1 VPHSSADSTPLTALY
16 TEHHGWLVA
25 WLRRKL
31 GSAFDA
37 ADVAHDTYVR
47 VLAGPQPVA
56 AVARLREPRSY
67 LATIANRIMVDLFR
81 RRSLERAY
89 LEALAVQPEQCHA
102 SPEARALVLET
113 LVRID
118 AMLDGLGAKVKAA
131 FLLSQLDGQTY
142 ASIAQQLSISITTVK
157 RYVALATEQCLLS
170 EL

>member
-1 VPHSSADSTPLTALY
+1 VSFSSPDSTPLTALY
-16 TEHHGWLVA
+16 TEHHRWLVA

-47 VLAGPQPVA
+47 VLAGSQPA
-56 AVARLREPRSY
+56 SAVAQIREPRSY

-89 LEALAVQPEQCHA
+89 LEVLAAQPEQCHP

-131 FLLSQLDGQTY
+131 FLLSQLEGQSY
-142 ASIAQQLSISITTVK
+142 AVIARQLALSTSTVK